1 MELQF
6 DKEIDAILRRSGED
20 RAVLV
25 GDDPPEKPKPHL
37 DADAVAAFVE
47 NALPDK
53 AKRLYMEHFADCGG
67 CRKLLTQSILMRE
80 TAAPAAAPAAEIVD
94 AAAAVPWYSKLFRTP
109 NLALAM
115 GALVLTFSGVLGYLM
130 LQNRDSQN
138 ATVSQVADQ
147 QRPSDPYSIGSG
159 TAANIASNTVTSANS
174 AADTAASAPINTP
187 PPGAA
192 NTGTGPAFSADGVAV
207 DDRFTGGQPEA
218 KPAEKPADAVTTT
231 APPPPPPAP
240 RVGAVREE
248 PSILSGVTLD
258 SATKEDKD
266 ENTELA
272 KRKVVV
278 DDRNRRDMPASPAKS
293 GPARAAGP
301 VQMQSNQ
308 VNTQTFEMA
317 VTRKVGGRTFENKIG
332 AWYDRKY
339 TGQATINVR
348 RGTDEFTNLDK
359 GLRNIANELDGVVVV
374 VWKSKAYRIQ

>member
-6 DKEIDAILRRSGED
+6 DKEIDAILRRSGND

-25 GDDPPEKPKPHL
+25 GDDPPEKPAPHV
-37 DADAVAAFVE
+37 DADIVAAFVE

-53 AKRLYMEHFADCGG
+53 AKRLYMEHFADCGS
-67 CRKLLTQSILMRE
+67 CRKLLTQSILMME
-80 TAAPAAAPAAEIVD
+80 TAAPAAAGAAEIID

-115 GALVLTFSGVLGYLM
+115 GALVLTFSGLLGYLV
-130 LQNRDSQN
+130 LQNRDSQE
-138 ATVSQVADQ
+138 ATVSQVAEQ
-147 QRPSDPYSIGSG
+147 PRPNDPYSTGG
-159 TAANIASNTVTSANS
+159 AAANAGNSSANVTTNS
-174 AADTAASAPINTP
+174 ASDTVSTPINTP

-192 NTGTGPAFSADGVAV
+192 NTGTGPSFSIDGVAA

-240 RVGAVREE
+240 AVGAVREE

-258 SATKEDKD
+258 STAKESKD
-266 ENTELA
+266 EDAELA
-272 KRKVVV
+272 KRKISV
-278 DDRNRRDMPASPAKS
+278 DDGRRRDMPASPAKS

-308 VNTQTFEMA
+308 INSQTFEMA
-317 VTRKVGGRTFENKIG
+317 VTRKVGGRTFENKGG

-339 TGQATINVR
+339 SGQATTNVR
-348 RGTDEFTNLDK
+348 RGTEEFTKLDN
-359 GLRNIANELDGVVVV
+359 GLRKIANELGGVVVV
-374 VWKSKAYRIQ
+374 VWKNKAYRIQ